1 MAMRKESVAI
11 AVIGNEI
18 LNGSTQDGNS
28 QWLIQQLNDVGC
40 DVGIVM
46 VLPDEMVELVRRLH
60 ELSEEYKYVI
70 TTGGIGPTH
79 DDITREAV
87 AAATGRPLEL
97 NEEAAGMI
105 AATHKGIITDV
116 RKRMA
121 MLPAGAELISNEQ
134 TGAPGFRVDNI
145 FVFPGIPKLLYA
157 MFDGIKEQ
165 FRGRQ
170 LHRRTIE
177 VKAGESRFADILK
190 EAQDKWPEV
199 AIGSYPKLDQWAWV
213 EVRACSRDEDALCEC
228 TDWLRPRL
236 KEVEDESKRGKA
248 D

>member
-18 LNGSTQDGNS
+18 LNGSTRDGNS
-28 QWLIQQLNDVGC
+28 YWLVTQLNEIGC
-40 DVGIVM
+40 DVGIMM
-46 VLPDEMVELVRRLH
+46 VLPDEMEVLVRRLR
-60 ELSEEYKYVI
+60 ELSDEYKYVI

-87 AAATGRPLEL
+87 AAAVGRPLEL
-97 NEEAAGMI
+97 NDDAARMI
-105 AATHKGIITDV
+105 AATHKGVLSEV

-121 MLPAGAELISNEQ
+121 MLPAGAALISNEQ

-165 FRGRQ
+165 FRGETI
-170 LHRRTIE
+170 HRETIE
-177 VKAGESRFADILK
+177 VKVGESRFADILK

-213 EVRACSRDEDALCEC
+213 EVRACSRDENALCEC
-228 TDWLRPRL
+228 SKWLRPRL
-236 KEVEDESKRGKA
+236 KQVEDDSKRGKT